1 MKLST
6 SILSIKDDIDIKENI
21 KKLIDYKIDYLHLD
35 IMDGEF
41 VTNKT
46 WNIDEIKEVLP
57 SNLNNLDVHLMVYDL
72 ERYIN
77 DFANLN
83 PQYIT
88 FHLEATNCP
97 HKYINLIKQ
106 KNIKVGI
113 SVKPNTD
120 LNSLRPI
127 LKDVDLVL
135 IMSVEPG
142 YGKQKFLNS
151 AIERIDT
158 LYKWREESNYSYV
171 IEIDGGI
178 NKDTI
183 DYCRKCDIVVVGSY
197 ITSNDY
203 ETSIKS
209 LNL

>member
-46 WNIDEIKEVLP
+46 WNIDDIKKILP
-57 SNLNNLDVHLMVYDL
+57 GDLNNLDVHLMVYDL

-77 DFANLN
+77 DFAILN

-97 HKYINLIKQ
+97 QKYINLIKQ

-120 LNSLRPI
+120 LNSLKPI